1 MNRKLTQLLL
11 IGAFVLSSTTV
22 FAQSLPTAGA
32 ARGDQGDGNVVYK
45 EETVYD
51 FDGDDVEGNLVKPD
65 GTNITGDQR
74 GKTSSLINIRSDF
87 IPEMLKS
94 VESL

>member
-1 MNRKLTQLLL
+1 MAKKLFLLF
-11 IGAFVLSSTTV
+11 IVSAFVIPVSAA
-22 FAQSLPTAGA
+22 AQGMPTAGA
-32 ARGDQGDGNVVYK
+32 ARGDQGDDNVQYK
-45 EETVYD
+45 KETVYD

>member
-1 MNRKLTQLLL
+1 MVKKLALMVMA
-11 IGAFVLSSTTV
+11 GAMLAPVTLA
-22 FAQSLPTAGA
+22 AQSLPTAGA
-32 ARGDQGDGNVVYK
+32 AHGDTGGDVVYQK
-45 EETVYD
+45 ETVYD

-65 GTNITGDQR
+65 GTNITGEQR
-74 GKTSSLINIRSDF
+74 GKTSSLINIRGDF

>member
-1 MNRKLTQLLL
+1 MTKRILQL
-11 IGAFVLSSTTV
+11 IIVGAFIVPVTAA
-22 FAQSLPTAGA
+22 AQSLPTAGA
-32 ARGDQGDGNVVYK
+32 ARGGQGDDNVVYK
-45 EETVYD
+45 QETVYD

>member
-1 MNRKLTQLLL
+1 MNRKLIQLLL
-11 IGAFVLSSTTV
+11 MGAFVLSSTTV
-22 FAQSLPTAGA
+22 YAQTAGA

-45 EETVYD
+45 DETVYD

>member
-1 MNRKLTQLLL
+1 MNRKLLQLLIL
-11 IGAFVLSSTTV
+11 GAFALSSASV
-22 FAQSLPTAGA
+22 FAQTAGA
-32 ARGDQGDGNVVYK
+32 ARGGQDDSNVVYEK
-45 EETVYD
+45 ETVYD

>member
-1 MNRKLTQLLL
+1 MAKKVLMAISAALVM
-11 IGAFVLSSTTV
+11 GPAFV

-32 ARGDQGDGNVVYK
+32 ARGGQDDGVIYK
-45 EETVYD
+45 QETTYD
-51 FDGDDVEGNLVKPD
+51 FDGDDVEGNLVRPD
-65 GTNITGDQR
+65 GENITGDQR

-94 VESL
+94 VETL